1 MGTLGNGDAYCMH
14 IHIIHTGGNEYSS
27 YELVVCILCILLRT
41 LLLLYI
47 VVVLYELVVCKLCIL
62 RMHTL
67 VVLYQRN
74 FFQGLACI
82 LL

>member
-1 MGTLGNGDAYCMH
+1 MGMH
-14 IHIIHTGGNEYSS
+14 TVCISILFIRGNEYSR
-27 YELVVCILCILLRT
+27 VVCILCILLRP

-62 RMHTL
+62 RMLTL